1 MALNYFFAIFFL
13 VLGLSALFFGARI
26 LSFFIEALK
35 QQKLSKNIGISL
47 SVVGLFILISILNI
61 ENWHHRMW
69 SVASFIFGIG
79 FFIRGLSFIFL
90 REWFFGPLDFLKNKI
105 PITFSISTFIL
116 FMSFSLLTLT
126 RDYLGPVEDISD
138 CEDGPELRVYCVLSN
153 PEDISKTPDEKYLV
167 VSEFGG
173 IKPYEEPKEGS
184 LALFNLS
191 TKMREDLDIKL
202 GSNVWGDPKCQR
214 EDLRFGPHG
223 IDLNT
228 RYDGS
233 YQLAVVNHY
242 PQESVE
248 FFELVFEE
256 NWSLIWRGCISVP
269 EKYYI
274 NDITLEMSGSFF
286 TTHMYKRDTSINQLL
301 SAATFKYPTGMVL
314 YWNKFKFEELSFT
327 NSGQPNGIAKKDNI
341 LFVANNL
348 SDTVKAYDLIKKEEV
363 FSYRINSPDNLVID
377 SNSIWVTS
385 LNHEVFDVIAKCDG
399 YTLEGIE
406 EDHMVCSL
414 PFKVIE
420 LSTKDLTPINVFTF
434 NKNKAAFPT
443 VAMPDGDSVWIGSF
457 SLDRL
462 VSFEN

>member
-1 MALNYFFAIFFL
+1 MALNYFFTVIFLALSL
-13 VLGLSALFFGARI
+13 VALFFSRAMFTFFLNIANDDGLSKRVGLAIGIPGLALLIFI
-26 LSFFIEALK
+26 LNTENWYFRVWSIVSFLFGLGFFLRGLFFIFFRNFLVSALEK
-35 QQKLSKNIGISL
+35 MINMRKVIS
-47 SVVGLFILISILNI
+47 VFGFLIMLC
-61 ENWHHRMW
+61 
-69 SVASFIFGIG
+69 
-79 FFIRGLSFIFL
+79 L
-90 REWFFGPLDFLKNKI
+90 
-105 PITFSISTFIL
+105 
-116 FMSFSLLTLT
+116 SLLTLI
-126 RDYLGPVEDISD
+126 RDYVGPIEDISD
-138 CEDGPELRVYCVLSN
+138 CSNGSKLQVYCVLSN
-153 PEDISKTPDEKYLV
+153 PEDISKTPDKKYLI

-256 NWSLIWRGCISVP
+256 DWSLIWRGCISVP

-274 NDITLEMSGSFF
+274 NDITLERSGSFF

-341 LFVANNL
+341 LYVANNL
-348 SDTVKAYDLIKKEEV
+348 SDTVKAYDLIKEEEI
-363 FSYRINSPDNLVID
+363 FSFSVNGPDNLIID
-377 SNSIWVTS
+377 NNSIWVTS
-385 LNHEVFDVIAKCDG
+385 LNHETFDVIAKCDG

-434 NKNKAAFPT
+434 SKNKAAFPT

-462 VSFEN
+462 VSFKN